1 LGKVKSLRAMAG
13 FAVQYW
19 FYGQIDAIGRTGQA
33 NSELTVLKATQ
44 ETMAL
49 QKKLTK

>member
-1 LGKVKSLRAMAG
+1 MAG

-19 FYGQIDAIGRTGQA
+19 YYGQIDAIGRTGES
-33 NSELTVLKATQ
+33 NPKLSVFGATR

-49 QKKLTK
+49 QKKLTAK